1 MIISAAV
8 ENLASWEK
16 KLLYMCNARPTIN
29 TRALFSD
36 VTEDYRS
43 PAEPMPGDTVKIR
56 LRTGRY
62 NVDKAYIYVNNVEY
76 PMTRIKAEGLFD
88 YYEAD
93 IKVGEEKLYYYFK
106 VETGK
111 VVCYYNQI
119 GAIKELNIYYNF
131 QIMPGFKT
139 PSWAKGAVM
148 YQIFADRFYDG
159 DKSNNVLDNEYSY
172 IGEHV
177 CQVKDWDKY
186 PASMGVREFYGG
198 DLKGV
203 LDKLDYLSDLGI
215 EVIYFNPLFVSP
227 SNHKYDIQDYDY
239 IDPHFGVIRK
249 DDGELLSDG
258 DQNNT
263 HATRYINRVASREN
277 LEASNSFF
285 AEVVRQIHERGMK
298 VIIDGVFNHCG
309 SFNKWMDRE
318 HIYSSSD
325 DVYECGAYEKYES
338 PYHSFFK
345 FYGNQW
351 PDNGSY
357 DGWWGHDTLP
367 KLNYEES
374 KELENYILDIG
385 KKWVSE
391 PYNVD
396 GWRLDVAADLG
407 YSKEYNHEFWKKF
420 RKAVKEAN
428 PEAIILAENYGDSYD
443 WLQGDE
449 WDTIMNYDA
458 FMEPVTWFLTGMEKH
473 SDEMRLDS
481 LGNPA
486 YFFGAMHHNMARM
499 GGQSFAISMNEL
511 SNHDHSRFLT
521 RTNHVVGRVADL
533 GPDAANQNVN
543 KAVFM
548 EAVVIQ
554 MTWPGAPTIYYGD
567 EAGVCG
573 FTDPDNRRTYPW
585 GHEDKELI
593 QFHKDVIKMH
603 KENEVLRTGSYKQ
616 LCSEHNV
623 IAYGRFNMNDAVVVV
638 VNNGEDET
646 RVKIP
651 VWETG
656 LGMDEDVEQI
666 MVTFDGGYTIDRQG
680 YRLKD
685 GKLDIADAVGIG
697 VLSVIKDIGLKEPY
711 VGDTILITSEIADDL
726 TYYFAN
732 SEQVPSSVGLGVLM
746 NKDNTVEQ
754 AGGFIIQLMP
764 GATDEFIDKLEA
776 RIKEIKSVT
785 AMLEEG
791 MTPEQILEHILGD
804 MELEILDTIP
814 TKFYCNCSKD
824 RVSKAVISVGKEE
837 IQKMIDDGEPIEVNC
852 HFCNS
857 HYTFTVDELK
867 EMYDCCTR

>member
-1 MIISAAV
+1 MEISGEPFTVVGVVSQKSSFEPRINSVKDYAMYVQESSGLAFVPTSVWPVLYRFDEPQNVAVRATSTDTMTDAKSGAYQTSHYIITHAIV
-8 ENLASWEK
+8 EISTDGE
-16 KLLYMCNARPTIN
+16 RFI
-29 TRALFSD
+29 
-36 VTEDYRS
+36 RS
-43 PAEPMPGDTVKIR
+43 GWFD
-56 LRTGRY
+56 
-62 NVDKAYIYVNNVEY
+62 
-76 PMTRIKAEGLFD
+76 AEGD
-88 YYEAD
+88 
-93 IKVGEEKLYYYFK
+93 
-106 VETGK
+106 
-111 VVCYYNQI
+111 
-119 GAIKELNIYYNF
+119 
-131 QIMPGFKT
+131 
-139 PSWAKGAVM
+139 S
-148 YQIFADRFYDG
+148 
-159 DKSNNVLDNEYSY
+159 
-172 IGEHV
+172 
-177 CQVKDWDKY
+177 
-186 PASMGVREFYGG
+186 
-198 DLKGV
+198 
-203 LDKLDYLSDLGI
+203 
-215 EVIYFNPLFVSP
+215 EVICTVP
-227 SNHKYDIQDYDY
+227 
-239 IDPHFGVIRK
+239 
-249 DDGELLSDG
+249 
-258 DQNNT
+258 
-263 HATRYINRVASREN
+263 IN
-277 LEASNSFF
+277 
-285 AEVVRQIHERGMK
+285 
-298 VIIDGVFNHCG
+298 NHCG

-473 SDEMRLDS
+473 SDEMRPDS

-685 GKLDIADAVGIG
+685 GKLDIGLRKTSAV
-697 VLSVIKDIGLKEPY
+697 VLR
-711 VGDTILITSEIADDL
+711 
-726 TYYFAN
+726 
-732 SEQVPSSVGLGVLM
+732 
-746 NKDNTVEQ
+746 
-754 AGGFIIQLMP
+754 
-764 GATDEFIDKLEA
+764 KL
-776 RIKEIKSVT
+776 RW
-785 AMLEEG
+785 
-791 MTPEQILEHILGD
+791 
-804 MELEILDTIP
+804 
-814 TKFYCNCSKD
+814 
-824 RVSKAVISVGKEE
+824 
-837 IQKMIDDGEPIEVNC
+837 
-852 HFCNS
+852 
-857 HYTFTVDELK
+857 
-867 EMYDCCTR
+867 